1 MESAGRLKRTFSTRQ
16 FGKPH
21 VCANAVFEDLRNLYP
36 YRVEHTFISLVELRR
51 ACPCPSLSLLFIS
64 VSLTG
69 LFYCEI
75 IFIRFRIC
83 ANALYFVTL
92 SDVMLYSTLFYFF
105 KYLSFFQTV
114 LLYLI
119 KLFRIIR
126 VRTFYI
132 LNNRSTLIILYTVN
146 K

>member
-21 VCANAVFEDLRNLYP
+21 VCANVVFEDLRNLYP
-36 YRVEHTFISLVELRR
+36 YRVEHTFISLTELRR
-51 ACPCPSLSLLFIS
+51 ACPCHSLSLLFIS

-83 ANALYFVTL
+83 ANALYFII
-92 SDVMLYSTLFYFF
+92 
-105 KYLSFFQTV
+105 
-114 LLYLI
+114 LLG
-119 KLFRIIR
+119 
-126 VRTFYI
+126 
-132 LNNRSTLIILYTVN
+132 IILYSFHLIFFLNIFYSYRLFNFISLNYFKLYEYGHFISSTIGVH
-146 K
+146 